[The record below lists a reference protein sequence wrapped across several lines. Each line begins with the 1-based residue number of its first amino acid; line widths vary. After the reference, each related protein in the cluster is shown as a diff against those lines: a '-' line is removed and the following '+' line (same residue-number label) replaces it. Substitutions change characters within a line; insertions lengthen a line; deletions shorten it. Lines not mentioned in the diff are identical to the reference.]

1 MDGRDGSPSRPIFAA
16 KPPLSSLPFRQE
28 RKRPVSPIF
37 DKPGPNRIFEN
48 ILNFLLETF
57 VMAKSVLE
65 KIPLPIETQ
74 RARRPSFPITD
85 ALGHIRLRWKPQNQ
99 VNMVRHDGGG
109 MDPPNA
115 GLNPMADRFQK
126 SSCDFLAGKWSQRA
140 ILGAAGDE
148 KHGTID
154 IDPERKI
161 VGERFAADLHEK
173 MIGRIGRG
181 GEIFLPETALRA

>member
-1 MDGRDGSPSRPIFAA
+1 
-16 KPPLSSLPFRQE
+16 
-28 RKRPVSPIF
+28 
-37 DKPGPNRIFEN
+37 
-48 ILNFLLETF
+48 
-57 VMAKSVLE
+57 MAKSVLE

-74 RARRPSFPITD
+74 RARRPSFPIPD
-85 ALGHIRLRWKPQNQ
+85 AFDHIRLRWKPKNQ

-126 SSCDFLAGKWSQRA
+126 SVGGFRVEKWRQHA

-161 VGERFAADLHEK
+161 VGERFAAGLHEK
-173 MIGRIGRG
+173 MIGIIGRG
-181 GEIFLPETALRA
+181 GEFFLPETALRA